1 MANSKYLERFSEVLK
16 LSIEDQ
22 ATKFLRAFVLEFVGK
37 FQEIFDICDDFKK
50 YAPKEGVVRE
60 LDEVAAH
67 YFLQKR
73 DETIT
78 ATELRDYM
86 KEIDLNKDRNVSFI
100 EYLLWTYKKSLAQ
113 FFNPVA
119 VPPEVL
125 AELDKAIANYKTAMA
140 VRKEREDKMA
150 ALEALV
156 AQGGVKGLT
165 ARHQLEAM
173 QDQINKLDDN
183 AREIKAEVNKKKAQ
197 KALEREEAIANAK
210 RDAQLKEEEER
221 VIREKKEK
229 EEQERKKKEEARAR
243 LAAKAALFNK

>member
-1 MANSKYLERFSEVLK
+1 MTEKKYLVQFQEVLK
-16 LSIEDQ
+16 LSIEEQ
-22 ATKFLRAFVLEFVGK
+22 ATVFLRAFVLEFIGK
-37 FQEIFDICDDFKK
+37 FQDIFDICDDFKK

-67 YFLQKR
+67 HFLQKR
-73 DETIT
+73 DEAIT
-78 ATELRDYM
+78 ATLLREYM
-86 KEIDLNKDRNVSFI
+86 KDIDLNKDRNVSFI

-113 FFNPVA
+113 LFNPVP

-125 AELDKAIANYKTAMA
+125 AELEKALAQYKAAMA

-150 ALEALV
+150 ALEAIV

-183 AREIKAEVNKKKAQ
+183 VREIKAEVNKKKAQ
-197 KALEREEAIANAK
+197 KVLAREEALANSK
-210 RDAQLKEEEER
+210 RDAQLKLEEER
-221 VIREKKEK
+221 VAREKKEK
-229 EEQERKKKEEARAR
+229 EDLEKKKKEEARAR
-243 LAAKAALFNK
+243 LQAKAAAFQN